1 MNARWT
7 TAAKFIIFLLL
18 ISSISPGPLA
28 HADETDIAAPNFE
41 IISLERPGIIFMAN
55 SGDLD
60 GDGKTDL
67 LLLHRPSM
75 ESYEKFCSVYFRHN
89 GSFLA
94 DDPLEI
100 QLGREPGAICIADVD
115 SDGMDELCTF
125 DADGMVVFGLDNGR
139 SIESK
144 RALRER
150 TLLPA
155 ITRRMAAVNWIA
167 DANSDGRADVVLPL
181 AEGLGLFLRKGDG
194 SFAAAQTLRLPA
206 RANVS
211 GESGQNY
218 VSYRLPAIDF
228 SDFDGDGR
236 TDVGAFDYE
245 QMSFFLSGNG
255 AAPHRL
261 IASPLIRK
269 FTKDFMGGA
278 DYSDLNADGV
288 PDATLVLMSQKK
300 NLQSEVRIYFGRSD
314 LSYGDEPSNIYPG
327 DTSLILPM
335 FLDATGDGQM
345 EMLLQNVDVGFGFF
359 LNYFLRNRIRVDT
372 ELRRLGE
379 NAIFEE
385 EPMLRRA
392 IYIRASETGA
402 EPARGIGDFNGD
414 GLDDL
419 VVGTTEES
427 LSFFLSD
434 KEVIIPRQPTFK
446 LSVPAYG
453 KLKTLNLNADGRTD
467 IIILYTQEDRIDTA
481 TLLLSR

>member
-1 MNARWT
+1 MNAHS
-7 TAAKFIIFLLL
+7 TAFMFILLLLL
-18 ISSISPGPLA
+18 ILSTSVA
-28 HADETDIAAPNFE
+28 HADTNDTGAAQFD
-41 IISLERPGIIFMAN
+41 IISLQRPGVIFMAD

-60 GDGKTDL
+60 GDGGNDL
-67 LLLHRPSM
+67 LLFHRPSK
-75 ESYEKFCSVYFRHN
+75 ESYEKSCSVYFHD
-89 GSFLA
+89 GKSYIA
-94 DDPLEI
+94 DEPLEI
-100 QLGREPGAICIADVD
+100 QLGQEIGAICIADVD
-115 SDGMDELCTF
+115 SDGRDELCAF
-125 DADGMVVFGLDNGR
+125 DADGMVVFGLDEGR

-144 RALRER
+144 RALQER
-150 TLLPA
+150 TILPA
-155 ITRRMAAVNWIA
+155 ATRRMAAVNWIA
-167 DANSDGRADVVLPL
+167 DADSDGRADVVLPL
-181 AEGLGLFLRKGDG
+181 TNGFGLFLRDGDG
-194 SFAAAQTLRLPA
+194 GFAAAQTLRLPT
-206 RANVS
+206 RANVT
-211 GESGQNY
+211 GEGGQGY
-218 VSYRLPAIDF
+218 ISYRLPAIDF

-236 TDVGAFDYE
+236 TDIGAFDYE
-245 QMSFFLSGNG
+245 QMSFFLAGNG
-255 AAPHRL
+255 DAPHRF

-269 FTKDFMGGA
+269 FTKDFMGAA

-300 NLQSEVRIYFGRSD
+300 NLQSEVRIYFGGSD

-335 FLDATGDGQM
+335 FLDATGDGKM

-359 LNYFLRNRIRVDT
+359 LNYFLRNRIRVDI
-372 ELRRLGE
+372 ELRKLDKNG
-379 NAIFEE
+379 IFEE

-402 EPARGIGDFNGD
+402 EPARGTGDFNGD

-434 KEVIIPRQPTFK
+434 EETIMPRQPTFK

-453 KLKTLNLNADGRTD
+453 KLKILNLNGDARDD
-467 IIILYTQEDRIDTA
+467 LIILYTQEDKLGTA